1 MKSTHL
7 RNLLIAVFCLLGF
20 GQVQAQYSKT
30 VELRDGKFFK
40 IVPAEF
46 SLNAVATTLG
56 TDAATLAADFTKWKE
71 PTEETPWE
79 GDELLFLTDPVNGEV
94 CEYTEGNHGFFLTKD
109 GGLAN
114 WNVDGLWYAYPIVD
128 AENDLFAFEIGASN
142 ALPEGIEALKQGDQV
157 TCNLIFKYNDKQ
169 ATFALT
175 LKIIEPATLPTPT
188 TIVESELNVVGTKQI
203 TVEQYPRTG
212 WDSDA
217 VTIVLDDI
225 VEKLGADVDLLSD
238 ELAPLLYCTEYN
250 NAETVADGQGLKK
263 AELSNHSTAG
273 EPGFWLAAIMD
284 EGGEFTG
291 ECSSVDYTGGVER
304 KFFIEQFA
312 FNAETNELTCRL
324 GQEPNALTKDDAFFV
339 NIYIIYGDKAYRVR
353 YDLKLKEREAGSGMD
368 AYNKVGENEIVVEEE
383 PRTSYDYNDMNV
395 DVDAI
400 AEALG
405 CSVSDLKMRALDAN
419 NNFASSTGE
428 RGGFWFGKDGLVV
441 GWTGA
446 AGDAFWFI
454 NPVTENDFT
463 KFQVG
468 QHPSVAKQVG
478 DEYNTSLY
486 FMASEEPGSGYFQL
500 KVKLKLVAP
509 VRPENAF
516 ESVASRSIN
525 AQTQLSGW
533 TTDDYACNQE
543 KQINIAEVETLIGT
557 STPTLYGWALD
568 ENIVEGVN
576 GEYSKAYSCDPK
588 PGFWLTDEGRV
599 STWGDGN
606 TKVGISYLAD
616 GTFRFF
622 QKPNTHAVG
631 DVFKCQLFLVNE
643 ETGDM
648 VTCNIKLKFVD
659 EIGPDDE
666 DAEIVGEVSNVLIPL
681 HTEKSVPFNLNLAA
695 EALGV
700 TIDDLMDMNCLRGG
714 TNGEFGTLVAL
725 TDGIS
730 YNSETFEYDPAGDI
744 YLVFDQNG
752 DEVEVT
758 VMGFEVA
765 EDFSKNIEFCIEVE
779 GKRFIYHAKLVSL
792 QAYATGIESISNG
805 QMGNGTLYDLSGRQV
820 AKAQK
825 GIYIQNGKRFVVK

>member
-1 MKSTHL
+1 MKTTHL

-20 GQVQAQYSKT
+20 GQAQAQYSKT

-142 ALPEGIEALKQGDQV
+142 ALPEGIEPLKQGDQV

-175 LKIIEPATLPTPT
+175 LKIIEPATLPTPA

-291 ECSSVDYTGGVER
+291 ECSSVAYDGGVER

-324 GQEPNALTKDDAFFV
+324 GQEPNALTKDDAYFV

-353 YDLKLKEREAGSGMD
+353 YDFKLKEREAGTGMD
-368 AYNKVGENEIVVEEE
+368 AYNKVGEEEVVVEQVIN
-383 PRTSYDYNDMNV
+383 TSYITTPLNPNL
-395 DVDAI
+395 DAI
-400 AEALG
+400 AEVLG
-405 CSVSDLKMRALDAN
+405 CEVSDLKVRALDSSQ
-419 NNFASSTGE
+419 NFAASNTNADGYWFDVEGVVTAWATSTS
-428 RGGFWFGKDGLVV
+428 
-441 GWTGA
+441 
-446 AGDAFWFI
+446 AFW
-454 NPVTENDFT
+454 VDFSLSDLANT
-463 KFQVG
+463 FEVG
-468 QHPSVAKQVG
+468 QHERNVLKAG
-478 DEYNTSLY
+478 DQASANLY
-486 FMASEEPGSGYFQL
+486 FMYSEDPGTNYYLYKVTL
-500 KVKLKLVAP
+500 KVIAEAM
-509 VRPENAF
+509 PENAF
-516 ESVASRSIN
+516 ESVASRTIN
-525 AQTQLSGW
+525 AQTLI
-533 TTDDYACNQE
+533 TTDYSCTQE
-543 KQINIAEVETLIGT
+543 KQIDVAEVAALIGT
-557 STPTLYGWALD
+557 DSPTLYGWAMD
-568 ENIVEGVN
+568 ENIVEAVN

-588 PGFWLTDEGRV
+588 PGFYLTEEGRV

-758 VMGFEVA
+758 VMGIEVA
-765 EDFSKNIEFCIEVE
+765 DDFSKNIDFCIEVE

-792 QAYATGIESISNG
+792 QAYVTGIESISNG